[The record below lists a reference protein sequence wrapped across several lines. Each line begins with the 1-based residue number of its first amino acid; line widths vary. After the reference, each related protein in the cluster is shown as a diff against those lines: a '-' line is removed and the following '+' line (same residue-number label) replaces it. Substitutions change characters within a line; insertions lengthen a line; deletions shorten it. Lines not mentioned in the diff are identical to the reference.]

1 MYSYNLIE
9 TSGNA
14 EFTVQ
19 SATVLQQKILDAIG
33 QHGSCIL
40 GLSGGSTPRPVYEEL
55 GQRSDIDWQ
64 KVQLFLVDERYVP
77 PDHAESNQKL
87 VRDTLLQHADVPPDQ
102 CYFPDTSLE
111 IEDCVLAY
119 ARAFVDLF
127 ATRAPDVLVL
137 GLGPDGHTAS
147 LFPPV
152 ADEAFEEV
160 LALHTTTDT
169 FAVHDR
175 ITVSPLVL
183 MAAQAHVLLL
193 QGEEKRRVFEEC
205 VKAESDPVRFP
216 LQISLATGRL
226 TMIAGE

>member
-1 MYSYNLIE
+1 MYTYNLIE

-14 EFTVQ
+14 EFTAQ
-19 SATVLQQKILDAIG
+19 SVVILQQKILNAIE
-33 QHGSCIL
+33 QYDSCIL

-87 VRDTLLQHADVPPDQ
+87 VRDTLLKHADVPPDQ
-102 CYFPDTSLE
+102 CYFPDTSLG

-119 ARAFVDLF
+119 ARSFVDLF
-127 ATRAPDVLVL
+127 AARPPDVMVL

-147 LFPPV
+147 LFPPLPK
-152 ADEAFEEV
+152 EAFGEV

-183 MAAQAHVLLL
+183 MAAQAHLLLL

-205 VKAESDPVRFP
+205 VHAELSPTRWP
-216 LQISLATGRL
+216 LHVVLGTRGL
-226 TMIAGE
+226 TAIAR